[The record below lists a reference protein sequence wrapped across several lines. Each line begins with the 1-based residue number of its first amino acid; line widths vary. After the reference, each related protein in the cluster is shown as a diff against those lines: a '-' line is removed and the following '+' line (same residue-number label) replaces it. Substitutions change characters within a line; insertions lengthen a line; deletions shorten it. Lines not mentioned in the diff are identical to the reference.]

1 MGRAVLTTAVVVAFG
16 GCTLGAPPS
25 GPSDAPAGGDGM
37 GSSLIDAGAI
47 RWVDAP
53 PGQSNN
59 LPCKNIVSPAPTL
72 GEHNPGKSCFQSCHN
87 HGFTLAGTLYT
98 NATGNTGFAG
108 ATISIVDA
116 QNKTLDIVVNSNG
129 NFYTRQALS
138 FPVLVLASACPS
150 AVKMEGSTP
159 NGQCNAAGCHVG
171 GTSSQMHLP

>member
-1 MGRAVLTTAVVVAFG
+1 MGRAVLAGFLALG
-16 GCTLGAPPS
+16 ACTLGAPPS
-25 GPSDAPAGGDGM
+25 GPSDAPLGGDGM
-37 GSSLIDAGAI
+37 GSNHPDAGAI
-47 RWVDAP
+47 RWPDAAN
-53 PGQSNN
+53 GQSNN
-59 LPCKNIVSPAPTL
+59 LPCKNTVSPAPTL
-72 GEHNPGKSCFQSCHN
+72 GRHNPGKCCFDSCHN

-116 QNKTLDIVVNSNG
+116 QNKALDIVVNSNG
-129 NFYTRQALS
+129 NFYTSTPLS

-171 GTSSQMHLP
+171 GTALQMHLP